1 MTVLAEIGRLA
12 SAEEFF
18 EYLDVPYDPAVVRVA
33 RLHILRRMGQYLKQS
48 DADDRFS
55 GVSDQEIRLIC
66 RAHLDQAYQDFV
78 KSSPIQER
86 IFKVHKDAVQ
96 PKPEPV
102 KPFVSLESLTLVAK

>member
-1 MTVLAEIGRLA
+1 MTILSEIGRLS

-18 EYLDVPYDPAVVRVA
+18 DYLDVSYDPAVVRVA

-48 DADDRFS
+48 DLDDIFN
-55 GVSDQEIRLIC
+55 GLNDAEIRQIC
-66 RAHLDQAYQDFV
+66 RAHLEQAYQDFV

-102 KPFVSLESLTLVAK
+102 KPFVSLESLTLVTK